1 MTRPPPRGNE
11 PARNDGTIDWAR
23 IEADWAQLKGSAKR
37 QWLKLTDAQLDS
49 IAGKRDALSASVQAT
64 YGITRETTE
73 RQVSFW
79 QSVQKPKGMGAA
91 ENPVVE
97 PGEA

>member
-1 MTRPPPRGNE
+1 MTQPPPRGNE
-11 PARNDGTIDWAR
+11 PVRNDATIDWAR
-23 IEADWAQLKGSAKR
+23 IEADWARLKASAKR
-37 QWLKLTDAQLDS
+37 QWQKLTDDQLDA

-79 QSVQKPKGMGAA
+79 QSVQKPKGMCLP
-91 ENPVVE
+91 EDPV
-97 PGEA
+97 PGQAKG